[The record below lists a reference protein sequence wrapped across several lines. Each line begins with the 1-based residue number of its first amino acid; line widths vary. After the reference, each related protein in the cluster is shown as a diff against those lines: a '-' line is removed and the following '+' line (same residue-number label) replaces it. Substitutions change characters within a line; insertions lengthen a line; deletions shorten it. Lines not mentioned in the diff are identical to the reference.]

1 MRIIGFCM
9 DTKKDSMIP
18 KCGSCPD
25 LTGFRVV
32 VGAKQL
38 KKALKSGRVQRVFLA
53 EDADPMLTEPLAD
66 LCRKTHIQC
75 AWVPSMKDLG
85 RACGIDVGAA
95 AAAAVA

>member
-1 MRIIGFCM
+1 M
-9 DTKKDSMIP
+9 DIQNDMVRADRRMLDSLSR
-18 KCGSCPD
+18 GHA
-25 LTGFRVV
+25 V
-32 VGAKQL
+32 VGVKQL